1 MAKKTSTVKLG
12 IFIFLG
18 LLILAISIFLIG
30 DKDALFSTTFEVKTY
45 FKDIQG
51 LRSGASVRLSGIDV
65 GTVSRVE
72 IIGTDSTGS
81 VEVTLKLVDDVRK
94 FIKTDTKATI
104 ETEGLVGNKVVV
116 LKIGSANADQ
126 IEKGGTIQA
135 KDPLSFSDII
145 EETQGVM
152 QYTKTM
158 TKDLAEIV
166 SRVNRGE
173 GSIGK
178 LLVDEELYKNANQL
192 TRSADVS
199 LQAITTEFKDLSDI
213 FNKLGEGVGD
223 VVNNVDHVVLQI
235 DSIVTD
241 INKGKGLLGAMINE
255 GTGIDTVVNRSL
267 QNILSI
273 TEESKLAASRLAE
286 NMEALKHNWLFK
298 NYFEQRGYWDTIEY
312 ENRLDAKIDELENK
326 IKELDD
332 RMAKLKS
339 LQTSSK

>member
-12 IFIFLG
+12 FFIFLG

-65 GTVSRVE
+65 GTVSSVA

-81 VEVTLKLVDDVRK
+81 VEVKLKLVEDVRK

-116 LKIGSANADQ
+116 LKIGSANADP
-126 IEKGGTIQA
+126 IESGGRIQA
-135 KDPLSFSDII
+135 KEPLSFSDII

-152 QYTKTM
+152 HYTKMM

-166 SRVNRGE
+166 NRVNRGE

-178 LLVDEELYKNANQL
+178 LLTDEDLYKDATQL
-192 TRSADVS
+192 TRSADKS
-199 LQAITTEFKDLSDI
+199 LQAITTEFQDLSDL
-213 FNKLGEGVGD
+213 FNNLGEGVRD
-223 VVNNVDHVVLQI
+223 VVKNVDNVVLQI

-241 INKGKGLLGAMINE
+241 INMGKGLLGALITE
-255 GTGIDTVVNRSL
+255 GTGMDTVVNRSL
-267 QNILSI
+267 QNFLTI
-273 TEESKLAASRLAE
+273 TEESKLVASRLAE

-298 NYFEQRGYWDTIEY
+298 NYFEQRGYWDTSEY
-312 ENRLDAKIDELENK
+312 EDRLDIKINELETK
-326 IKELDD
+326 IKELDE
-332 RMAKLKS
+332 RIAVLKS

>member
-30 DKDALFSTTFEVKTY
+30 DKDALFSTTFEIKTY

-65 GTVSRVE
+65 GTVSSVE

-81 VEVTLKLVDDVRK
+81 VEVTLKLVEDVKK
-94 FIKTDTKATI
+94 FIKADTKATI
-104 ETEGLVGNKVVV
+104 ETEGLVGNKVVM
-116 LKIGSANADQ
+116 LKIGSANAEP
-126 IEKGGTIQA
+126 IKSGGTIQA
-135 KDPLSFSDII
+135 KDPLSFSDIL

-152 QYTKTM
+152 QYTKMM

-166 SRVNRGE
+166 GRVNRGE

-213 FNKLGEGVGD
+213 FNKLGAGVGD

-312 ENRLDAKIDELENK
+312 ENRLDAKIEELENK